1 MPKCFVIE
9 DESHAEQVS
18 EHPSLGNAWEALR
31 HLATIPWDC
40 EPNVAPCKS
49 WQTCGRNYEI
59 IEYETSTQPW
69 QELRRVAGLSVSAK
83 GVVWGA
89 EAPARGT

>member
-9 DESHAEQVS
+9 DESHAEQIG
-18 EHPSLGNAWEALR
+18 EHQSLGNAWDALH
-31 HLATIPWDC
+31 HLAKIPWDC

-69 QELRRVAGLSVSAK
+69 QELRRVAGFSVSAK
-83 GVVWGA
+83 GLVWGL
-89 EAPARGT
+89 EAPAHCT